1 MDSKDLRKLQN
12 TQKDILKE
20 VIRVCKQNDILYF
33 VAYGTLLGTIRH
45 KGSIPWDNDI
55 DIMMTRK
62 EFNKFLAVKDKLPS
76 HLVVKFLDTDD
87 VETVGEVRVSNT
99 RTLQYGINHQEKKG
113 NVSIDI
119 FIMDYAKIMPSW
131 MVSIKSKYVKLLHFL
146 SLDEF
151 ERKWLYDIQK
161 GSKLKMLFL
170 KATEIA
176 GKGYSSDKA
185 IKKIKKMLT
194 CEKSPYYI
202 CISDLTEYILFEAS
216 GFEKPVEMPY
226 EDIMVNVPQTYD
238 KVLTASYG
246 DYMQL
251 PPEEKRF
258 TSQLDDFVVEYLDE

>member
-1 MDSKDLRKLQN
+1 
-12 TQKDILKE
+12 
-20 VIRVCKQNDILYF
+20 
-33 VAYGTLLGTIRH
+33 
-45 KGSIPWDNDI
+45 
-55 DIMMTRK
+55 
-62 EFNKFLAVKDKLPS
+62 
-76 HLVVKFLDTDD
+76 
-87 VETVGEVRVSNT
+87 
-99 RTLQYGINHQEKKG
+99 
-113 NVSIDI
+113 
-119 FIMDYAKIMPSW
+119 MDYAKIMPSW
-131 MVSIKSKYVKLLHFL
+131 RISIKSKYVKLLHFL

-238 KVLTASYG
+238 KVLAASYG